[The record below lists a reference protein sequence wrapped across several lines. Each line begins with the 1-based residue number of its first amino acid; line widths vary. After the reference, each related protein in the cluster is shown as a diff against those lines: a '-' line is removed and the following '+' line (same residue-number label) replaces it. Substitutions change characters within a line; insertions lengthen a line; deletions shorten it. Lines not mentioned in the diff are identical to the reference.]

1 MKRFLLN
8 CFLTLILLAAWA
20 AGVFYLQYQK
30 ALNAPLVAEGDGIIT
45 VKRGDTLASLNR
57 ELVQRGVIHS
67 DWVLPVYAR
76 LNPQAA
82 NIKAGDYRIDAS
94 ASASLPSLMNDIT
107 NGKVVVYNITV
118 VEGKTFKD
126 LRASLVQTAGIEH
139 TLNDKTDAQIATLL
153 GIDGS
158 PEGWFMPETYQFH
171 RGSSDLELLKRMYGE
186 MQRTLEQEWPNRAE
200 GLPLANPYQALILA
214 SIIEKETG
222 VASERPQI
230 AGVFVRR
237 LQKDMLLQT
246 DPSVIYGAADYHGDL
261 TRKHLQTDTP
271 YNTYINKGLPP
282 TPIALPGKASIQAAL
297 HPADGDSLYFVADG
311 KGGHTFSATYE
322 EHQQAVA
329 RYLKQQQ
336 QPKP

>member
-8 CFLTLILLAAWA
+8 LFLTLILLAAWA

-30 ALNAPLVAEGDGIIT
+30 ALNEPLVTEGDGIVT
-45 VKRGDTLASLNR
+45 VKPGDTLTSLNR
-57 ELVQRGVIHS
+57 ELTRRGIIHS
-67 DWVLPVYAR
+67 DWVLPMYAR

-82 NIKAGDYRIDAS
+82 NIKAGDYRID

>member
-1 MKRFLLN
+1 MKRFILN
-8 CFLTLILLAAWA
+8 LFLTLILLAAWA

-94 ASASLPSLMNDIT
+94 ASLPSLMNDIT

-139 TLNDKTDAQIATLL
+139 TLNNKTDAQIATLL

-171 RGSSDLELLKRMYGE
+171 RGTSDLELLKRMYGE
-186 MQRTLEQEWPNRAE
+186 MQRTLEQEWPNRAD

-282 TPIALPGKASIQAAL
+282 TPIALPGKASIEAAL
-297 HPADGDSLYFVADG
+297 HPTDGDSLYFVADG

>member
-8 CFLTLILLAAWA
+8 CFLTLILLVAWA
-20 AGVFYLQYQK
+20 AGVFYLQFQK

-45 VKRGDTLASLNR
+45 VKRGDTLATLNR

-82 NIKAGDYRIDAS
+82 NIKAGDYRIDAN
-94 ASASLPSLMNDIT
+94 ASLPSLINDIT

-171 RGSSDLELLKRMYGE
+171 RGSNDLELLKRMYGE

>member
-82 NIKAGDYRIDAS
+82 NIKAGDYRIDAN
-94 ASASLPSLMNDIT
+94 ASLPSLINDIT
-107 NGKVVVYNITV
+107 NSKVVVYNITV

-186 MQRTLEQEWPNRAE
+186 MQRTLEQEWPNRAD

>member
-45 VKRGDTLASLNR
+45 VKRGDTLASLNH

-82 NIKAGDYRIDAS
+82 NIKAGDYRID

-186 MQRTLEQEWPNRAE
+186 MQRTLEQEWPNRAD

-322 EHQQAVA
+322 EHQQTVA

>member
-94 ASASLPSLMNDIT
+94 ASLPSLMNDIT
-107 NGKVVVYNITV
+107 HGKVVVYNITV

-186 MQRTLEQEWPNRAE
+186 MQRTLEQEWPNRAD

>member
-1 MKRFLLN
+1 MKRFLLT

-94 ASASLPSLMNDIT
+94 ASLPSLMNDIT
-107 NGKVVVYNITV
+107 NGKVVVYNTTV

-126 LRASLVQTAGIEH
+126 LRANLEQTAGIEH
-139 TLNDKTDAQIATLL
+139 TLNNKTDAQIATLL
-153 GIDGS
+153 GIDGH

-171 RGSSDLELLKRMYGE
+171 RGTSDLELLKRMHGE
-186 MQRTLEQEWPNRAE
+186 MQKTLEAAWPNRADD
-200 GLPLANPYQALILA
+200 LPITTPYQALILA

-237 LQKDMLLQT
+237 LEKDMLLQT

-282 TPIALPGKASIQAAL
+282 TPIALPGKASIEAAL

-336 QPKP
+336 QPK

>member
-30 ALNAPLVAEGDGIIT
+30 ALNAPLIAEGDGIIT

-57 ELVQRGVIHS
+57 ELVQRGIIHS

-82 NIKAGDYRIDAS
+82 NIKAGDYRID

-200 GLPLANPYQALILA
+200 GLPLANPYQALTLA

-222 VASERPQI
+222 VASERSQI

>member
-57 ELVQRGVIHS
+57 ELVQRGIIHS

-82 NIKAGDYRIDAS
+82 NIKAGDYRID

-200 GLPLANPYQALILA
+200 GLPLANPYQALTLA

>member
-57 ELVQRGVIHS
+57 ELVQRGIIHS

-94 ASASLPSLMNDIT
+94 TSLPSLMNDIT

-186 MQRTLEQEWPNRAE
+186 MQRTLEQEWPNRAD

>member
-45 VKRGDTLASLNR
+45 VKRGDTLASLNH

-82 NIKAGDYRIDAS
+82 NIKAGDYRID

-186 MQRTLEQEWPNRAE
+186 MQRTLEQEWPNRAD
-200 GLPLANPYQALILA
+200 GLPLANPYQALTLA

-237 LQKDMLLQT
+237 LQKDMMLQT
-246 DPSVIYGAADYHGDL
+246 DPSVIYGAANYHGDL

>member
-82 NIKAGDYRIDAS
+82 NIKAGDYRIDAN
-94 ASASLPSLMNDIT
+94 ASLPSLINDIT

-214 SIIEKETG
+214 SIVEKETG

-237 LQKDMLLQT
+237 LEKDMLLQT

>member
-30 ALNAPLVAEGDGIIT
+30 ALNAPLFAEGDGIIT
-45 VKRGDTLASLNR
+45 VKRGDTLASLNH

-94 ASASLPSLMNDIT
+94 TSLPSLMNDIT

-200 GLPLANPYQALILA
+200 GLPLANPYQALTLA

>member
-30 ALNAPLVAEGDGIIT
+30 ALNAPLIAEGDGIIT

-82 NIKAGDYRIDAS
+82 NIKAGDYRID

-186 MQRTLEQEWPNRAE
+186 MQRTLEQEWPNRAD

>member
-45 VKRGDTLASLNR
+45 VKRGDTLASLNH

-94 ASASLPSLMNDIT
+94 TSLPSLMNDIT

-200 GLPLANPYQALILA
+200 GLPLANPYQALTLA

>member
-45 VKRGDTLASLNR
+45 VKRGDTLATLNR
-57 ELVQRGVIHS
+57 ELVQRGIIHS

-82 NIKAGDYRIDAS
+82 NIKAGDYRID

>member
-45 VKRGDTLASLNR
+45 VKRGDTLATLNR

-82 NIKAGDYRIDAS
+82 NIKAGDYRID

-200 GLPLANPYQALILA
+200 GLPLANPYQALTLA

>member
-45 VKRGDTLASLNR
+45 VKRGDTLASLNH

-82 NIKAGDYRIDAS
+82 NIKAGDYRID

-282 TPIALPGKASIQAAL
+282 TPIALPGKASIEAAL

-329 RYLKQQQ
+329 DYLKKQQN
-336 QPKP
+336 KP

>member
-8 CFLTLILLAAWA
+8 CFLTLILLVAWA

-45 VKRGDTLASLNR
+45 VKRGDTLATLNR

-82 NIKAGDYRIDAS
+82 NIKAGDYRID

-158 PEGWFMPETYQFH
+158 PEGWFMPESYPFH

-186 MQRTLEQEWPNRAE
+186 MQRTLEQEWPNRAD

>member
-30 ALNAPLVAEGDGIIT
+30 ALNAPLVAEADGIIT
-45 VKRGDTLASLNR
+45 VKRGDTLASLNH

-94 ASASLPSLMNDIT
+94 TSLPSLMNDIT

-186 MQRTLEQEWPNRAE
+186 MQRTLEQEWPNRAD

>member
-82 NIKAGDYRIDAS
+82 NIKAGDYRIDAN
-94 ASASLPSLMNDIT
+94 ASLPSLINDIT
-107 NGKVVVYNITV
+107 NSKVVVYNITV

-282 TPIALPGKASIQAAL
+282 TPIALPGKASIEAAL

-311 KGGHTFSATYE
+311 TGGHTFSATYE

>member
-30 ALNAPLVAEGDGIIT
+30 ALNAPLIAEGDGIIT

-57 ELVQRGVIHS
+57 ELVQRGIIHS

-82 NIKAGDYRIDAS
+82 NIKAGDYRID

-222 VASERPQI
+222 VASERSQI

>member
-45 VKRGDTLASLNR
+45 VKRGDTLASLNH

-82 NIKAGDYRIDAS
+82 NIKAGDYRID

-186 MQRTLEQEWPNRAE
+186 MQRTLEQEWPNRAD

-282 TPIALPGKASIQAAL
+282 TPIALPGKASLQAAL

>member
-8 CFLTLILLAAWA
+8 GFLTLILLAAWA

-45 VKRGDTLASLNR
+45 VKRGDTLASLNH

-82 NIKAGDYRIDAS
+82 NIKAGDYRID

-186 MQRTLEQEWPNRAE
+186 MQRTLEQEWPNRAD

-237 LQKDMLLQT
+237 LPKDMLLQT

>member
-45 VKRGDTLASLNR
+45 VKRGDTLASLNH

-94 ASASLPSLMNDIT
+94 ASLPSLMNDIT

-126 LRASLVQTAGIEH
+126 LRVSLVQTAGIEH

-186 MQRTLEQEWPNRAE
+186 MQRTLEQEWPNRAD

>member
-45 VKRGDTLASLNR
+45 VKRGDTLASLNH

-82 NIKAGDYRIDAS
+82 NIKAGDYRID

-297 HPADGDSLYFVADG
+297 HPADGDSLSFVADG

>member
-8 CFLTLILLAAWA
+8 CFLTLILLVAWA

-45 VKRGDTLASLNR
+45 VKRGDTLASLNH

-94 ASASLPSLMNDIT
+94 TSLPSLMNDIT

-186 MQRTLEQEWPNRAE
+186 MQRTLEQEWPNRAD

-222 VASERPQI
+222 VASERPQF

>member
-8 CFLTLILLAAWA
+8 CFLTLILLVAWA

-45 VKRGDTLASLNR
+45 VKRGDTLASLNH

-82 NIKAGDYRIDAS
+82 NIKAGDYRID

-171 RGSSDLELLKRMYGE
+171 RGSNDLELLKRMYGE

-200 GLPLANPYQALILA
+200 GLPLANPYQALTLA

>member
-82 NIKAGDYRIDAS
+82 NIKAGDYRID

-186 MQRTLEQEWPNRAE
+186 MQRTLEQEWPNRAD

-282 TPIALPGKASIQAAL
+282 TPIALPGKASIEAAL

-311 KGGHTFSATYE
+311 TGGHTFSATYE

>member
-1 MKRFLLN
+1 MKRFILN
-8 CFLTLILLAAWA
+8 LFLTLILLAAWA

-45 VKRGDTLASLNR
+45 VKRGDTLATLNR
-57 ELVQRGVIHS
+57 ELVQRGIIHS
-67 DWVLPVYAR
+67 DWVLPAYAR

-82 NIKAGDYRIDAS
+82 NIKAGDYRIDAN
-94 ASASLPSLMNDIT
+94 ASLPSLINDIT

-139 TLNDKTDAQIATLL
+139 TLNNKTDAQIVTLL

-171 RGSSDLELLKRMYGE
+171 RGTSDLELLKRMYGE
-186 MQRTLEQEWPNRAE
+186 MQRTLEQEWPNRAD

-214 SIIEKETG
+214 SIVEKETG

-230 AGVFVRR
+230 AGVFIRR
-237 LQKDMLLQT
+237 LEKDMLLQT

>member
-57 ELVQRGVIHS
+57 ELVQRGIIHS

-82 NIKAGDYRIDAS
+82 NIKAGDYRID

-200 GLPLANPYQALILA
+200 GLPLANPYQALTLA

-237 LQKDMLLQT
+237 LEKDMLLQT

>member
-45 VKRGDTLASLNR
+45 VKRGDTLTSLNR

-82 NIKAGDYRIDAS
+82 NIKAGDYRID

-200 GLPLANPYQALILA
+200 GLPLANPYQALTLA

-282 TPIALPGKASIQAAL
+282 TPIALPGKASIEAAL

>member
-45 VKRGDTLASLNR
+45 VKRGDTLASLNH

-94 ASASLPSLMNDIT
+94 TSLPSLMNDIT

-126 LRASLVQTAGIEH
+126 LRASLEQTAGIEH

-186 MQRTLEQEWPNRAE
+186 MQRTLEQEWPNRAD

>member
-45 VKRGDTLASLNR
+45 VKRGDTLASLNH

-82 NIKAGDYRIDAS
+82 NIKAGDYRID

-186 MQRTLEQEWPNRAE
+186 MQRTLEQEWPNRAD

-336 QPKP
+336 PKP

>member
-94 ASASLPSLMNDIT
+94 ASLPSLMNDIT

-139 TLNDKTDAQIATLL
+139 TLTHKTDAKIATLL

-186 MQRTLEQEWPNRAE
+186 MQRTLEQEWPNRAD